1 MWVFAT
7 PSYCQLK
14 KPVEQFD
21 SGGVWTILSM
31 FTDVSI
37 VETLAGKLIHRLEN
51 IMSMEPLSHRAF
63 DELSL

>member
-1 MWVFAT
+1 
-7 PSYCQLK
+7 
-14 KPVEQFD
+14 
-21 SGGVWTILSM
+21 M